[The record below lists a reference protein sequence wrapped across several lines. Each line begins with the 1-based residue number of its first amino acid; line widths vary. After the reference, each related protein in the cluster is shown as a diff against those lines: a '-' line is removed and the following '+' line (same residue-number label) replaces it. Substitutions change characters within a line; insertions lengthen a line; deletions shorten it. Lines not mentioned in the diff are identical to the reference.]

1 MQDPLIS
8 VSAHSVKIVCK
19 HFLYCFE
26 NKEMKRV
33 CFGVEKSTK
42 HVRRSVGLLGDFHK
56 WHKKKMVFHF
66 GGYE

>member
-8 VSAHSVKIVCK
+8 VSAHSVEIVCK

-42 HVRRSVGLLGDFHK
+42 HVRRSVC
-56 WHKKKMVFHF
+56 
-66 GGYE
+66 